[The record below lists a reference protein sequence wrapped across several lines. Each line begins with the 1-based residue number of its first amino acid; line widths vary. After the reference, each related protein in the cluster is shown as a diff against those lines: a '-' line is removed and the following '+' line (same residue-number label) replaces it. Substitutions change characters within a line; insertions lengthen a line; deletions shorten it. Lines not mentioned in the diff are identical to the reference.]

1 LKQPGEAASP
11 AVEIDGGSGVA
22 EATAAPV
29 SSRRPVSIL
38 ANMALHDWVIVT
50 FLLYILARLFAAPDS
65 PGAEFGRRLM
75 LFLFTVAVSTIVLAR
90 GELVRSRRVRAV
102 LYRIGIYAPP
112 VLSYFAMRTV
122 LPALSLP
129 LVDSQLHAIDDV
141 IFGVTP
147 SLWLAQFNTRNVTE
161 WFAFFY
167 WSYFIILGVMT
178 IPALFFGRGRR
189 VIELLLGAMLVACIG
204 HVGYTLVPGYG
215 PYATIEFS
223 APIDGG
229 LFWGM
234 VWETVSEA
242 GALIDIFPSL
252 HTAFPTYFAI
262 HAFANRDFPPY
273 KYGWPVLAFFAANII
288 VATMF
293 LRWHWGIDVVFGLL
307 LAFTA
312 YQVSAWVA
320 PGEAKRGVDG
330 DDRQPVW
337 ESIR

>member
-1 LKQPGEAASP
+1 
-11 AVEIDGGSGVA
+11 
-22 EATAAPV
+22 
-29 SSRRPVSIL
+29 
-38 ANMALHDWVIVT
+38 VIVGSIA
-50 FLLYILARLFAAPDS
+50 YILARLMAAPDS
-65 PGAEFGRRLM
+65 PDASFARRLM
-75 LFLFTVAVSTIVLAR
+75 LFLFTVAVTTIVLVR
-90 GELVRSRRVRAV
+90 GELVRSRRARAI
-102 LYRIGIYAPP
+102 LYRVGIYAPP

-147 SLWLAQFNTRNVTE
+147 SLWLQQFNTLHVTE

-178 IPALFFGRGRR
+178 IPSLFLGRGQRL
-189 VIELLLGAMLVACIG
+189 VELLLGAMLVACVG
-204 HVGYTLVPGYG
+204 HIGYTLVPGYG
-215 PYATIEFS
+215 PYATLEFD
-223 APIDGG
+223 APIAGG
-229 LFWGM
+229 MFWGM

-262 HAFANRDFPPY
+262 HAFAHRSYGPY
-273 KYGWPVLAFFAANII
+273 KWTWPILAFFAANII

-312 YQVSAWVA
+312 YQVSAWVG
-320 PGEAKRGVDG
+320 PSEARRGLDG
-330 DDRQPVW
+330 DERQPVW
-337 ESIR
+337 EEIR